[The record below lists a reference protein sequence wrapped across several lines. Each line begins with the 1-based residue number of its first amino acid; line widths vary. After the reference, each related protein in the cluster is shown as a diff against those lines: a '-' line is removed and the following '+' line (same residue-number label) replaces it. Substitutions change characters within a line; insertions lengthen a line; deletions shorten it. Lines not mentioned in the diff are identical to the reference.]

1 MKVNE
6 LIDIKSRAVDFWEDV
21 YNEYKDIDL
30 SMVDILDIVDHLNEI
45 FKLYFP
51 TISIDFRYSPEITG
65 KIFLTNL
72 DYSNLNNLIYL

>member
-30 SMVDILDIVDHLNEI
+30 
-45 FKLYFP
+45 
-51 TISIDFRYSPEITG
+51 
-65 KIFLTNL
+65 
-72 DYSNLNNLIYL
+72 